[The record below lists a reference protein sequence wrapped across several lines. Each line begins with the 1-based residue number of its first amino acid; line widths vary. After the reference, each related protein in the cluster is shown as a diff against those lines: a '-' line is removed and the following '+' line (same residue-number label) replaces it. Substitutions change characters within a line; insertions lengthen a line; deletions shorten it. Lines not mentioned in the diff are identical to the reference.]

1 MTQSSRTK
9 VLFLITKSDWGGA
22 QRYVFDL
29 ASSLDLALYEPVVVL
44 GGAGELQEKLA
55 AAGIRTITL
64 HTLQR
69 DISLTKEVRFFAEL
83 YKIVRNE
90 DPDVLHVN
98 SSKAGGVG
106 CFVGRLL
113 GVRRVIFTAHGWAFN
128 EDRPGWQKFIIKY
141 FHWLTVLLSHHTI
154 AVSSSIVRQM
164 NWPLARKKL
173 QVIHLGRS
181 LPSVADTPSAR
192 AALVEQAASRSL
204 VLPNHPADLWI
215 GSIAEL
221 HHIKRINVLIDA
233 VKELVATFPTLR
245 YVAIHDGEERAAL
258 EQQIITHNLTDHVFL
273 INKIPEAARL
283 IPAFDVFVLP
293 SKSEAFGYVLVEA
306 GLAGVAVVASN
317 VGGIPDV
324 VIDEKTGLLV
334 APNDHLA
341 LAGAIAK
348 LLSDDTYRAQL
359 ATANHDH
366 AQIFT
371 IEAMIEKTLELYT

>member
-1 MTQSSRTK
+1 MKKQK

-164 NWPLARKKL
+164 NWPLAQKKL

-181 LPSVADTPSAR
+181 LPSVADTPTAR
-192 AALVEQAASRSL
+192 FALVEQAASRSL
-204 VLPNHPADLWI
+204 ALPNDPTDLWI

-258 EQQIITHNLTDHVFL
+258 EQQIIKHNLTDHVFL
-273 INKIPEAARL
+273 VGKIPDAARL

-366 AQIFT
+366 AQTFT